1 MLDMGLWP
9 NSIQKLAQ
17 ELRFSFTLINDPSP
31 KYSSNVGLP
40 TRPLTCGGRT
50 SKPTC
55 VAIEDSGPQPIGPD
69 SDTMLEMGLGLN
81 STQKLA

>member
-9 NSIQKLAQ
+9 NLIQKLAQ

-31 KYSSNVGLP
+31 EYLSNVGLP

-50 SKPTC
+50 SKPTR
-55 VAIEDSGPQPIGPD
+55 AAMEDSGSQPIGPD
-69 SDTMLEMGLGLN
+69 FDTMLEMGLESNLI
-81 STQKLA
+81 QKLT